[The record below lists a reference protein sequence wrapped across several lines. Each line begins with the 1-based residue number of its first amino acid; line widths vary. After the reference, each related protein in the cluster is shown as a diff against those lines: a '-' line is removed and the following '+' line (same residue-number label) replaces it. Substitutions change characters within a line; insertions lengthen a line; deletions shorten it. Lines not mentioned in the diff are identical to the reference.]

1 MDRRS
6 FLLAAAAAPF
16 ALQRLQPGPLAYVTC
31 DLESSVAVVDLERG
45 RVLHRIPTH
54 PDPRSIE
61 KVGDVAVVAHTISGR
76 LSILRDGDVV
86 HEVEGFAEPRYT
98 NADGRIA
105 WVTDSGDPQ
114 VVAVDVERGRIVER
128 IKLKQWPRHLSRRGK
143 TLVIALGTAS
153 SEVAVVR
160 NGDVRYRKTSY
171 LVHDVGFS
179 PQGKLWLTRAEG
191 GPEHVTFLGDRA
203 YVTNGSKGIVTFDG
217 RTIPIPIGSYNVQS
231 GAARVITPSLDT
243 GTLTVIGGPT
253 VEVAQS
259 SHDACF
265 V

>member
-16 ALQRLQPGPLAYVTC
+16 AVQRLQTGPLAYVTC
-31 DLESSVAVVDLERG
+31 DLQSSVAVVDLERG
-45 RVLHRIPTH
+45 AVLHRIRTH

-61 KVGDVAVVAHTISGR
+61 KVGDAAVVAHTISGR
-76 LSILRDGDVV
+76 LSILRHGDVV
-86 HEVEGFAEPRYT
+86 HEVDGFAEPRYT

-105 WVTDSGDPQ
+105 WVTDSGEPQ
-114 VVAVDVERGRIVER
+114 VVAVDVVRGTIVRR
-128 IKLKQWPRHLSRRGK
+128 IKLKQWPRHLSRRGD
-143 TLVIALGTAS
+143 TLVVALGTAS

-160 NGDVRYRKTSY
+160 KGDVRYRKTPY

-179 PQGKLWLTRAEG
+179 PRGKLWLTHAEG
-191 GPEHVTFLGDRA
+191 GPEHVTFLGDSA
-203 YVTNGSKGIVTFDG
+203 YVTNGSKGTVTFGG
-217 RTIPIPIGSYNVQS
+217 RTIPIPVGSYNVQA
-231 GAARVITPSLDT
+231 GEGRVITPSLDT
-243 GTLTVIGGPT
+243 GTLTVVGGPT
-253 VEVAQS
+253 VEVAES